1 MPTLDFKGKSLV
13 YAHHLTV
20 PFRPLEPD
28 AAKSLPPPKPGAI
41 SSKNA
46 PKSGPKSGKPSLDD
60 NLIIHGDNLHALKAL
75 MPRYAGRVNCIYI
88 DPPYN
93 TGNEKWVYNDNVNS
107 PMMKEWLKG
116 KSPVDGEDLERH
128 DKWLCMMWPR
138 LHLLRELLSDEG
150 GIFISID
157 DNEIHRL
164 RMMMDDIFGEE
175 NFIAQIVAQTNP
187 RGRSLGKNLALT
199 YEYIL
204 FFAKDAVAIKINE
217 VAKSEKSI
225 AEYNQ
230 KDEKGY
236 FRLLRLRNTGIQFFN
251 RQTRPNLFF
260 PIFVN
265 PHSGRVSLDSSRE
278 FNTQV
283 LPLDPGG
290 KEGCWTW
297 GKDKIERN
305 INLLIG
311 KSTRLGK
318 WRIHRKDYLPET
330 GGTTKEKSLWVDKE
344 INHEIGKETVTD
356 IFGDT
361 RFDYPKSPALI
372 KKAINL
378 VCGDDSVILD
388 SFAGSATTAHAVLA
402 LNKEDN
408 GNRKFILVECEDYA
422 DKTTAERIRR
432 VIKGI
437 PKAKNENLKNGLAG
451 SFTYCTL
458 GEEINIENM
467 LKGKNLPT
475 YETLAR
481 HIFWTATGQSAD
493 KINPKTKRG
502 KDGFFYETKDK
513 MFYLIYEPKLAFLRS
528 SESALNSTCAER
540 ISKQTKAKKQTAIV
554 FATHKFL
561 GQKELSAMGI
571 VFCGLP
577 YGITQLVR

>member
-46 PKSGPKSGKPSLDD
+46 PKSAPKSGKPSLDD

-138 LHLLRELLSDEG
+138 LQLLRELLAEDG
-150 GIFISID
+150 VIFISID
-157 DNEIHRL
+157 DNEQHRL
-164 RMMMDDIFGEE
+164 RMMMGEIFGEE
-175 NFIAQIVAQTNP
+175 NFLGQFVWKSRQNKDNRNVTGVSIDHEYVLCYGKCIRGEERKTGQYSNPDNDP
-187 RGRSLGKNLALT
+187 RGDWASGNMVGLAT
-199 YEYIL
+199 KE
-204 FFAKDAVAIKINE
+204 
-217 VAKSEKSI
+217 S
-225 AEYNQ
+225 
-230 KDEKGY
+230 
-236 FRLLRLRNTGIQFFN
+236 
-251 RQTRPNLFF
+251 RPNLHFDLID
-260 PIFVN
+260 PKTENNYGCPVRGWRYDKKRISKLIADDRILWPAVS
-265 PHSGRVSLDSSRE
+265 SGRPRVKTFLNELKEEFTGFSSVIGDNV
-278 FNTQV
+278 FT
-283 LPLDPGG
+283 
-290 KEGCWTW
+290 
-297 GKDKIERN
+297 RN
-305 INLLIG
+305 G
-311 KSTRLGK
+311 
-318 WRIHRKDYLPET
+318 
-330 GGTTKEKSLWVDKE
+330 TKEIEE
-344 INHEIGKETVTD
+344 IFAMRVFE
-356 IFGDT
+356 F
-361 RFDYPKSPALI
+361 PKSYELVRQLI
-372 KKAINL
+372 IQGCQNDGI
-378 VCGDDSVILD
+378 VLD

-422 DKTTAERIRR
+422 NKITAERIRR
-432 VIKGI
+432 IIKGI
-437 PKAKNENLKNGLAG
+437 PKAKTETLKNGLAG

-467 LKGKNLPT
+467 LKGKNLPD
-475 YETLAR
+475 YETLA
-481 HIFWTATGQSAD
+481 HHVAYTATGQAPD

-502 KDGFFYETKDK
+502 KDGFFHETTDR

-528 SESALNSTCAER
+528 NESALNSDRAER
-540 ISKQTKAKKQTAIV
+540 ITKQAKAKKKTAVV
-554 FATHKFL
+554 FATHKFI

-577 YGITQLVR
+577 YWS